1 MDTFNDYIQY
11 FSENFPKNDEIPTQ
25 AILLAEAL
33 FTTQKILNQSVNI
46 KSAISSKRIAV
57 KSGKLLVLCAKLEM
71 INSSLVQIMHEY
83 NL

>member
-1 MDTFNDYIQY
+1 MDIFDDYIQY
-11 FSENFPKNDEIPTQ
+11 FSENFPENDETPTQ

-33 FTTQKILNQSVNI
+33 VTIQKIINQSVNI
-46 KSAISSKRIAV
+46 KSAIANKRIAA

-71 INSSLVQIMHEY
+71 TNSSLAQIMHEY